1 MGGLTVGQ
9 GAAHSQ
15 VHKVIYNIEFII
27 IKKNRYF
34 CYQKPAFLLNLKCAT
49 DELTM
54 TPLKRNISEA
64 VFGANSMEYRLIMT
78 IRI

>member
-27 IKKNRYF
+27 IKKI
-34 CYQKPAFLLNLKCAT
+34 AT
-49 DELTM
+49 CIFVKFKM
-54 TPLKRNISEA
+54 RNWW
-64 VFGANSMEYRLIMT
+64 VDYDT
-78 IRI
+78 T